1 LANDKLLHQLA
12 KILLAVVSGT
22 FDLRDALC
30 PSELKRIAPDDFFPA
45 EWQGRVDAPEEA
57 DLLYVLLNDLNI
69 NGSKLGCGRSQC
81 GSCTVL
87 VDGEPVRSCVTPTKA
102 IAGHDVT
109 TLEGLMVNG
118 EPSRLQ
124 AFIDEQAAQCGY
136 CTAGIIME
144 AHALLERNPHPTD
157 AEIRSAEWQPLPMWN
172 P

>member
-1 LANDKLLHQLA
+1 
-12 KILLAVVSGT
+12 
-22 FDLRDALC
+22 
-30 PSELKRIAPDDFFPA
+30 
-45 EWQGRVDAPEEA
+45 VDAPEEA

-157 AEIRSAEWQPLPMWN
+157 AENSQR
-172 P
+172 